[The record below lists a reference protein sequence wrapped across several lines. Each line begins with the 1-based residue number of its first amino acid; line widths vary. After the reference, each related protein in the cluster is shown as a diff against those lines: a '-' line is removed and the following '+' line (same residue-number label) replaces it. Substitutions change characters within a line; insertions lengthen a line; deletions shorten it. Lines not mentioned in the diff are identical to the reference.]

1 MPVTP
6 LLCSAAATLGYVASL
21 ILLPSGAVFAATHG
35 AAYAALMQGA
45 RIGRRALQVRL
56 HLAIA
61 EVGETSGAVAFSDH
75 PLVGWIGAVT
85 CVLPVAA
92 PGAARSGH
100 LAIGGPGAAAAR
112 GTGHR

>member
-1 MPVTP
+1 MQCCSHAWLRGVAH
-6 LLCSAAATLGYVASL
+6 SAAERCRLRGNL
-21 ILLPSGAVFAATHG
+21 WRGLRRAV
-35 AAYAALMQGA
+35 QGA